1 MSEIF
6 VASTFFTGLILTL
19 ALVVLGARA
28 VLRVK
33 GVARLTLNG
42 GRVIE
47 GELDETLLNLLD
59 QGDVHLPTS
68 CGGVGTCGLC
78 RVKISGG
85 GKNDSVLPIER
96 VTLNDA
102 EIAEG
107 FRLACQMVVRG
118 DFDVTVP
125 LTLLVAKNW
134 QCTVLGTR
142 TLAPLIKEIILAL
155 PEGTSHIFP
164 AGCYVI
170 MVAPPFSLPFSDIEI
185 RPEHEADWQRM
196 GLRQLQA
203 TSDLEQCRAY
213 SLVNRPGDT
222 DRLILNIRLAL
233 PPGTNPDAPPGVVSS
248 YLFGLKEGDMVLASG
263 HYGNFFVQETNREII
278 LIGGGV
284 GMAPLYAHVYDQ
296 LKRLNSKRTI
306 SYWYGAR
313 GLLDLYYADEMEKLA
328 LENEN
333 FSWHV
338 ALSDPALDEKWA
350 GERGFIHDVIYR
362 KYLGSHP
369 DPQNCEYYLCGPPLM
384 IQSVHAM
391 LNRLGVP
398 WENIFHD
405 DFGD

>member
-1 MSEIF
+1 MNEIF
-6 VASTFFTGLILTL
+6 VASAVFTGLILTL
-19 ALVVLGARA
+19 SLIVLGARA

-33 GVARLTLNG
+33 GVARLTMNS

-47 GELDETLLNLLD
+47 GELGDTLLSILD
-59 QGDVHLPTS
+59 QGGVYLPTS

-78 RVKISGG
+78 RVKISGDSE
-85 GKNDSVLPIER
+85 NDSVLPIER

-107 FRLACQMVVRG
+107 FRLACQVVVRG
-118 DFDVTVP
+118 DYDLTVP
-125 LTLLVAKNW
+125 PALLVAKSW
-134 QCTVLGTR
+134 QCTVLETR

-155 PEGTSHIFP
+155 PEGNSHIFP

-170 MVAPPFSLPFSDIEI
+170 VVAPPFSLPFSDIEI
-185 RPEHEADWQRM
+185 GTEYEADWQRM
-196 GLRQLQA
+196 GLRRLQVN
-203 TSDLEQCRAY
+203 SDSEQCRAY

-233 PPGTNPDAPPGVVSS
+233 PPGANPDAPPGVVSS
-248 YLFGLKEGDMVLASG
+248 YLFALKAGDIVLVSG
-263 HYGNFFVQETNREII
+263 HFGDFFVQETNREII
-278 LIGGGV
+278 FIGGGV

-296 LKRLNSKRTI
+296 LKHPNSKRTI

-313 GLLDLYYADEMEKLA
+313 GLIDLYYADEMEQLA
-328 LENEN
+328 RENEN
-333 FSWHV
+333 FSWQV
-338 ALSDPALDEKWA
+338 ALSDPALEDEWD

-384 IQSVHAM
+384 IQAVLAM

-398 WENIFHD
+398 CENIFHD
-405 DFGD
+405 DFGG